1 MKTTLAVHKAVE
13 RKWVLIDANNQV
25 LGRMATKIAMILRG
39 KNKVGFTPFID
50 TGDFVIVINAKQVKV
65 TGKKLAQKMYRT
77 YSGYPGGL
85 KSEPLANLLQRA
97 PERVIERAVK
107 GMMPD
112 GPLGRQ
118 MLGKL
123 KVYPGAEHPHGAQQ
137 PKVLVLA

>member
-1 MKTTLAVHKAVE
+1 MKTTLAVHKSVE
-13 RKWVLIDANNQV
+13 RKWVLIDAKDQV
-25 LGRMATKIAMILRG
+25 LGRMASKIAMILRG

-65 TGKKLAQKMYRT
+65 TGKKLSQKLYRS

-85 KSEPLANLLQRA
+85 KTEVLADLLARA
-97 PERVIERAVK
+97 PERVIEHAVK

-123 KVYPGAEHPHGAQQ
+123 KVYSGAEHPHAAQQ
-137 PKVLVLA
+137 PHALAN